1 MDRLKGA
8 ERPVMV
14 RLRTLWIA
22 VHVAVVVSAL
32 VGYSHGHSQAVIDG
46 VVEVIES
53 AADVLDRANRMD
65 SALVRAQE
73 RLGQ

>member
-1 MDRLKGA
+1 
-8 ERPVMV
+8 MV
-14 RLRTLWIA
+14 RLRTLVLA
-22 VHVAVVVSAL
+22 VIFAVLISVS
-32 VGYSHGHSQAVIDG
+32 VGYGYGHSRAVIDG

-53 AADVLDRANRMD
+53 AADVLNRANRMD